1 MNIKVKYHN
10 PKCTLL
16 RKGDW
21 IDCKSAV
28 NITYPENTTFLIPLG
43 FSCKLPDGYEA
54 HLLPR
59 SSTFKRYGIIM
70 TNSMGIVDNAYSG
83 NDDVW
88 MFPAYSLR
96 AGRISV
102 GDRIAQFRVIK
113 KMPEIDIESTNHLDD
128 ESRGGFGSTGK

>member
-1 MNIKVKYHN
+1 
-10 PKCTLL
+10 
-16 RKGDW
+16 
-21 IDCKSAV
+21 
-28 NITYPENTTFLIPLG
+28 
-43 FSCKLPDGYEA
+43 
-54 HLLPR
+54 
-59 SSTFKRYGIIM
+59 M
-70 TNSMGIVDNAYSG
+70 TNSMGIVDEKYCGES
-83 NDDVW
+83 DQW

>member
-1 MNIKVKYHN
+1 MYHN
-10 PKCTLL
+10 PKCILE

-21 IDCKSAV
+21 IDVKSAV
-28 NITYPENTTFLIPLG
+28 NITYPENTAFLIPLG

-83 NDDVW
+83 NDDIW
-88 MFPAYSLR
+88 QFPAYSLR
-96 AGRISV
+96 
-102 GDRIAQFRVIK
+102 
-113 KMPEIDIESTNHLDD
+113 E
-128 ESRGGFGSTGK
+128 GKI